1 MLREGWAVRVADA
14 GVQGAGGNAAGIGGL
29 MEIAA
34 RGVLVAIIAAFC
46 SAMPMIMLLTWDMDD
61 GPRASL
67 SGGLMLIALAGNFLI
82 GLPISLLVFRYLR
95 RAEQLTMRRLLLLA
109 NVTSSVIV
117 FALTAIGGLFVTI
130 FYGIPIFIAAN
141 AFAIAGWFIVIKPAL
156 ARA

>member
-1 MLREGWAVRVADA
+1 
-14 GVQGAGGNAAGIGGL
+14 

-34 RGVLVAIIAAFC
+34 RGVLVAIIAAFF
-46 SAMPMIMLLTWDMDD
+46 SAMPIILLLIWETGDVS
-61 GPRASL
+61 RVSQT
-67 SGGLMLIALAGNFLI
+67 SGLMVIALAGNFLI

-95 RAEQLTMRRLLLLA
+95 RAEQLNMRRLLLLA
-109 NVTSSVIV
+109 NITSSVIV
-117 FALTAIGGLFVTI
+117 LALTAIGGLFVTI